1 VYAALFFLLIKTKKP
16 AMEQNTNKEA
26 ISVLN
31 DLLRINS
38 DRIEGYQK
46 AADELKE
53 VTDTDLKSLFF
64 SMAEESR
71 RYKST
76 LTEAVTRLGGD
87 PESSTSTAGD
97 IYRVWMDV
105 KAAFSGD
112 DALAALQSCEFGEDN
127 ALKAYRTSLQKDITW
142 PIGTREILESQY
154 SSLKASHD
162 KIKRLRDEYSSLA
175 SNAK

>member
-1 VYAALFFLLIKTKKP
+1 
-16 AMEQNTNKEA
+16 MEQNTNKEA

-38 DRIEGYQK
+38 DRIEGYEK
-46 AADELKE
+46 AAGEIKE
-53 VTDTDLKSLFF
+53 VTDSDLKSLFF
-64 SMAEESR
+64 MMAEESR

-87 PESSTSTAGD
+87 PALSTSAAGD

-127 ALKAYRTSLQKDITW
+127 ALKAYRNALQKDIVW
-142 PIGTREILESQY
+142 AVGVREILESQY
-154 SSLKASHD
+154 ASLKASHD
-162 KIKRLRDEYSSLA
+162 KIKRLRDEYSAMA
-175 SNAK
+175 SNTK

>member
-1 VYAALFFLLIKTKKP
+1 
-16 AMEQNTNKEA
+16 MEQNTNKEA
-26 ISVLN
+26 TSVLN

-38 DRIEGYQK
+38 DRIEGYEK
-46 AADELKE
+46 AANEIKDIS
-53 VTDTDLKSLFF
+53 DSDLKSLFYM
-64 SMAEESR
+64 MAEESR
-71 RYKST
+71 RYRTT

-87 PESSTSTAGD
+87 PATATSAAGD

-127 ALKAYRTSLQKDITW
+127 ALKAYRKALQKDITW
-142 PIGTREILESQY
+142 PIGTREILEAQY
-154 SSLKASHD
+154 ASLKASHD
-162 KIKRLRDEYSSLA
+162 KIKRLRDEYSSMA